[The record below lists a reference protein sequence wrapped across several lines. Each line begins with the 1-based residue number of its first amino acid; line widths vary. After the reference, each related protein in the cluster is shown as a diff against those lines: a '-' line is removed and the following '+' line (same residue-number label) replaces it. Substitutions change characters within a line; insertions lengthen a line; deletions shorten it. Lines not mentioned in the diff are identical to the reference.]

1 MSDLRIQYNEE
12 MVGAGHATKADTLN
26 RLFMGGTSPTF
37 RDTDGKVL
45 YNLFKK
51 QATAPSTG
59 VDEGALYAKE
69 DADGGL
75 KLYWR
80 RPNNGEEVELGLVK
94 VVDQGVDTLT
104 WSSGAA
110 TIPLAAPVDLDHHLL
125 RLENEGQYV
134 HNAGWYA
141 WLEES
146 QIQVRSTTGNDGTTD
161 PVSWQVVRVPT
172 GRVQRGRDTVTAT
185 PTGYTNDISL
195 VQPIDLDR
203 AVISLLH
210 RGYAVGYGGVTG
222 SYFGG
227 HLQKHATDPTKL
239 QAVMKSAS
247 VNASGTL
254 SWECWS
260 P

>member
-1 MSDLRIQYNEE
+1 MSDLRIQCDEE

-69 DADGGL
+69 DAGGEL

-80 RPNNGEEVELGLVK
+80 RPNNGEEVELGLVE
-94 VVDQGVDTLT
+94 VVDQGVDALT

-125 RLENEGQYV
+125 RLETGGNLV
-134 HNAGWYA
+134 NPAGWYA

-146 QIQVRSTTGNDGTTD
+146 QIQVRTISGANGIPG

-172 GRVQRGRDTVTAT
+172 GRVQRGRDTVTADT
-185 PTGYTNDISL
+185 SGYTNDIVL
-195 VQPIDLDR
+195 THAIDLDR

-210 RGYAVGYGGVTG
+210 RGRHLGYDATVPA
-222 SYFGG
+222 YFSGY
-227 HLQKHATDPTKL
+227 LQKHATDPNKL
-239 QAVMKSAS
+239 QAVMTADSGGP
-247 VNASGTL
+247 SGTL
-254 SWECWS
+254 SWECWT